1 MGVSALSL
9 PPDAVGVFVPLQ
21 DPNTDGLGP
30 AHSVPSQA
38 PSFLSVPLQPSFYEN
53 SPFQRSPILTVSR
66 RKRVW
71 QHPGELIRWSSG
83 TFEEEEKS

>member
-38 PSFLSVPLQPSFYEN
+38 PSFLSVPSSRAFMKTVPSNDPQF
-53 SPFQRSPILTVSR
+53 
-66 RKRVW
+66 
-71 QHPGELIRWSSG
+71 
-83 TFEEEEKS
+83 